1 MKKITKYLAAT
12 ICLLASLSVFAI
24 DLDAAKADG
33 VVGERADGYL
43 GAVQSSAAAEV
54 RVLIEDINAK
64 RKQQYERIA
73 AQNGIP
79 LAEVEALAGKKTIA
93 KTQPGGWIFVET
105 WRQK

>member
-54 RVLIEDINAK
+54 RILIEDINAK

-73 AQNGIP
+73 AKNGIP
-79 LAEVEALAGKKTIA
+79 LAEIEALAGKKTIE
-93 KTQPGGWIFVET
+93 KTQSGGWIFVET